1 MSLSPKKKKIYN
13 GNETIEIK
21 LKAVFFLCLCFFFIL
36 VNGTAKHDY
45 NGKDYWNISSFTL
58 YL

>member
-1 MSLSPKKKKIYN
+1 MSLSPKKKIYN

-21 LKAVFFLCLCFFFIL
+21 LKAVFFCVCVFFFIL